1 MATLVTFVAAVGRMS
16 MNADVARSVIEQIVG
31 KHRGIVRPDGAGSA
45 NDPIIA
51 EFAEKSDAVE
61 AAKEAWFHDS
71 VESATVHDAD
81 NLATSTIKEAVA
93 EGEVDAVDAVQSGLS
108 VSEAVEALLAAH
120 AAGKLAVAEDAAG
133 KLPVT
138 EFEESAPINESVAE
152 AELPR
157 VAALAARLDA
167 IVSEFAD
174 MTNDTAA
181 AFVEDAR
188 AAAAA
193 LKKLLPA
200 AAKA

>member
-16 MNADVARSVIEQIVG
+16 MSADVTRPVIEQIAG
-31 KHRGIVRPDGAGSA
+31 KHRGTVRPGGVGSA
-45 NDPIIA
+45 NDPIVA
-51 EFAEKSDAVE
+51 EFAEKGDAVE

-81 NLATSTIKEAVA
+81 NLATSTIKEDVA
-93 EGEVDAVDAVQSGLS
+93 EGKVDAVEAVQSGLS

-120 AAGKLAVAEDAAG
+120 AAGKLPVEEDVDG
-133 KLPVT
+133 KLPGT
-138 EFEESAPINESVAE
+138 EFEESAPINESVSE

-157 VAALAARLDA
+157 VAALAERLDA
-167 IVSEFAD
+167 IVAEFAD

-181 AFVEDAR
+181 VFVEDAR
-188 AAAAA
+188 AAADA

-200 AAKA
+200 PAKA